1 LLHVDLAIVGAGP
14 AGAAAAL
21 QALTLDPGIA
31 VALIDKAHFPR
42 DKVCGDGVGPEGVA
56 VLEQLD
62 AAQVLDGYPGLDRI
76 RITSPRGRQAIG
88 RAPRAGHVVPRQVL
102 DARLHALAVG
112 RGARAVHHRVGS
124 VSDDGTRVVIDD
136 RITAR
141 TVIAADGANSRVRR
155 ALGIPAQSRART
167 GLAMRGYADGSAE
180 RLHIGFVR
188 DRWPA
193 YVWAFPTGTGVIN
206 VGYGPFDSRTVTG
219 RQDLEASLHR
229 LLPDHRPQPGTLR
242 AHRLPL
248 STQRPVPS
256 RGRVLLA
263 GDAASLVNPLTGEG
277 IYYALLSGALA
288 GAAAVRSAP
297 DPGRAY
303 RAVLRQRLGR
313 HLRHTSLAAAAFRST
328 LPVEVG
334 VAAAARD
341 GAAFGD
347 LTEFALGTGLVT
359 PAIVSA
365 LTRTSLR
372 ALTRTPVSAVRRRIT
387 VGPSRPPSRR

>member
-1 LLHVDLAIVGAGP
+1 MLHVDIAIVGAGP

-21 QALTLDPGIA
+21 QALMLDPGIA

-62 AAQVLDGYPGLDRI
+62 ATQVLDGYPGLDRI
-76 RITSPRGRQAIG
+76 RITSPGGRQATG
-88 RAPRAGHVVPRQVL
+88 QAPRAGHVVPRQIL

-219 RQDLEASLHR
+219 RQDLETSLHR

-248 STQRPVPS
+248 STHRPVPS

-277 IYYALLSGALA
+277 IYYAMLSGALA

-303 RAVLRQRLGR
+303 RAVLRRRLGR

-328 LPVEVG
+328 LPVEVS

-341 GAAFGD
+341 AAAFGD